1 MCRIG
6 LMTGFF
12 VPVLSMGCERMAEHV
27 EPKPAP
33 VPLTLADL
41 AGDWRAMCS
50 LDLLLGEAE
59 GRDVYV
65 QMRIVIPSDGRADS
79 GAIVG
84 TTRFEGDGC
93 DGESS
98 YDARPVSYALRST
111 ALNGDVYVLESTLED
126 HGSEDPFSATRFIA
140 LTVNTDA
147 DLMMIDIDG
156 EAGRAPLTEM
166 PADPQSAWGWFA
178 DDPESRGVMA
188 VWQGEGPG

>member
-1 MCRIG
+1 MLAKYALLVLRRG
-6 LMTGFF
+6 LVHQGSEPGRRRE
-12 VPVLSMGCERMAEHV
+12 VAPRQERLGGV
-27 EPKPAP
+27 E
-33 VPLTLADL
+33 V
-41 AGDWRAMCS
+41 
-50 LDLLLGEAE
+50 
-59 GRDVYV
+59 
-65 QMRIVIPSDGRADS
+65 
-79 GAIVG
+79 
-84 TTRFEGDGC
+84 GDGC

-111 ALNGDVYVLESTLED
+111 ALDGDVYVLESTLED

-140 LTVNTDA
+140 LTVNADA